1 MEVRI
6 TIYIFVGVKKECGS
20 PVKKK
25 FGLKFF
31 KPTER
36 YSGNWSIL
44 EEKSREWE
52 KMYRQRWS
60 HDKVVR
66 TTHGVNCTGSC
77 SWKVFVKNGIIT
89 WENQQI
95 DYPSCGPDMPEFEP
109 RGCPRGASFSWYE
122 YSPLRVKYPYVRG
135 RLCRLWKQALQ
146 EYPNPVDAWASIVE
160 DPEKANSYKKARG
173 KGGHVRVSWQEVSR
187 LISAQLIYTIRQYG
201 PDRIAGFTPIPA
213 MSMISYASGARFI
226 SLLGGEMLSFYD
238 WYADLPPASPQ
249 IWGEQTDVPESSDW
263 YNAGYLIMWGSN
275 VPLTRTPDAHFM
287 TEVRYKGTKVVSVAP
302 DYAENVKFADDWMAP
317 NPGSDAAIA
326 QSMTHVILKEFY
338 QDRKEPMFLNYA
350 KQYTD
355 MPFLILLD
363 EHEDKYKA
371 GRFLRASDLG
381 DTSEHSEW
389 KPVIFDEMGEE
400 IVVPN
405 GTMGQRWEEDQKW
418 NLILERGDGTSID
431 PALSILEHGAE
442 WEEIVFPYFDHD
454 QNGIFTRT
462 IPAKAIQLADGTT
475 RMVATVYDL
484 MMSQYGVARPGG
496 RLNAKGYD
504 DTASHYT
511 PAWQEKI
518 TGVKAELVTQ
528 IAHEFAQNSL
538 DTDGR
543 SMIIMGA
550 GINHWFNS
558 DTIYRAILNLVI
570 LTASQGVNGGGW
582 AHYVGQEKCRPI
594 EGWSTIAFAKD
605 WQGTARQQNGTSFFY
620 FATDQWKYEE
630 MGTESLKSP
639 LGGKIKYQHPA
650 DYNVLAA
657 RLGWLPSYPQFNK
670 NSLLFAEEAKK
681 VGKETDEEMI
691 QHAVDQVKSGET
703 QFAIED
709 PDAPENFPRSL
720 FIWRSNLISSSA
732 KGQEYFMKHLLGTH
746 NGLLSTPNEKE
757 KPEEI
762 KWREEVEGKLDLMV
776 ALDFRM
782 TATPLYADV
791 VLPAATWYEKTDL
804 SSTDMHPFV
813 HPFNPA
819 IDPLWESR
827 SDWDIFRTLA
837 KEFSDMAK
845 TELPGVYKD
854 LVTSPLL
861 HDSKNEIAQSY
872 GLVKDWKKG
881 EVEAIPGKTM
891 PNFSLVERDYTQIYD
906 KYVTLGPNV
915 ATGKVGA
922 HGVSFSVTE
931 EYEELKRING
941 TYFDDTIKSGLPKLH
956 TARQVADAMLNL
968 SSATNGR
975 VSQKAW
981 EVAEKK
987 HGVPLKDISSDRAAE
1002 KITFQSIT
1010 VQPREVIPTPVFSGS
1025 NKMGRRYSPFTTNI
1039 ERLVPFRTLTGRQ
1052 HFYLDH
1058 EIFLQFGESLPI
1070 YKPTLPPMVFGP
1082 NDRKIVGGK
1091 DSLVLR
1097 YLTPHGKWNIHSTY
1111 QDNQHM
1117 LTLFRGGPTVWIS
1130 DVDAAAHDIQD
1141 NDWVEVYN
1149 RNGVVTARAVV
1160 SHRMPKGTM
1169 FMYHAQDKHINV
1181 PGSEMTDS
1189 RGGSHNAPTRIHM
1202 KPTQMVGGYAQ
1213 ISYGFNYYGPI
1224 GNQRD
1229 EYVAVRKMK
1238 EVNWLED

>member
-1 MEVRI
+1 MKR
-6 TIYIFVGVKKECGS
+6 KS
-20 PVKKK
+20 
-25 FGLKFF
+25 GLTFF
-31 KPTER
+31 KRVES
-36 YSGNWSIL
+36 YSDNWSVL

-52 KMYRQRWS
+52 DMYRKRWS

-122 YSPLRVKYPYVRG
+122 YSPLRIKYPYIRG
-135 RLCRLWKQALQ
+135 KLWRMWSKAL
-146 EYPNPVDAWASIVE
+146 ELHGDPVAAWASIVE
-160 DPEKANSYKKARG
+160 DPDQAKAYKQARG
-173 KGGHVRVSWQEVSR
+173 KGGHVRVTWPDATK
-187 LISAQLIYTIRQYG
+187 LISAQLIYTIRKYG

-302 DYAENVKFADDWMAP
+302 DYAENVKFADNWLAP
-317 NPGSDAAIA
+317 NPGTDAALA
-326 QSMTHVILKEFY
+326 QAMTHVILNEY
-338 QDRKEPMFLNYA
+338 YRERAEPMFLNYA

-355 MPFLILLD
+355 MPFLIMLD
-363 EHEDKYKA
+363 AHGDSLKA

-381 DTSEHSEW
+381 DASPNAEW
-389 KPVIFDEMGEE
+389 KPVILDAETGE
-400 IVVPN
+400 IIVPN
-405 GTMGQRWEEDQKW
+405 GTIGQRWEQGEKW
-418 NLILERGDGTSID
+418 NLMLEREDGTRIE
-431 PALSILEHGAE
+431 PALSMEGHNADWHNIC
-442 WEEIVFPYFDHD
+442 FPYFDSSGS
-454 QNGIFTRT
+454 GIFERM
-462 IPAKAIQLADGTT
+462 IPARTVRLADGTT
-475 RMVATVYDL
+475 CLAATVYDL
-484 MMSQYGVARPGG
+484 MLSQYGIRRIGSELEAE
-496 RLNAKGYD
+496 NYED
-504 DTASHYT
+504 ASSYYT
-511 PAWQEKI
+511 PAWQEAI
-518 TGVKAELVTQ
+518 TGVKASVVIQ
-528 IAHEFAQNSL
+528 IAREFAQNAL
-538 DTDGR
+538 DTGGR

-558 DTIYRAILNLVI
+558 DTIYRSILNLVI

-594 EGWSTIAFAKD
+594 EGWSTVAFAKD
-605 WQGTARQQNGTSFFY
+605 WQGPPRQQNATSFFY

-630 MGTESLKSP
+630 SGADALKSP
-639 LGGKIKYQHPA
+639 TGGDIRYRHPA

-670 NSLLFAEEAKK
+670 SSLAFAEEAERE
-681 VGKETDEEMI
+681 GKSTADEI
-691 QHAVDQVKSGET
+691 VRHALDQLVKGET
-703 QFAIED
+703 RFAIED

-720 FIWRSNLISSSA
+720 FVWRSNLISSSA
-732 KGQEYFMKHLLGTH
+732 KGQEYFMKHLLGASD
-746 NGLLSTPNEKE
+746 NLLSEPNEEE
-757 KPEEI
+757 KPEEVA
-762 KWREEVEGKLDLMV
+762 WHGDVEGKLDLLV

-782 TATPLYADV
+782 TATPMYADV

-819 IDPLWESR
+819 VDPLWESR
-827 SDWDIFRTLA
+827 SDWDIYRTIA
-837 KEFSDMAK
+837 KDFSDMAK
-845 TELPGVYKD
+845 THLPGVYKD
-854 LVTSPLL
+854 LVATPLA
-861 HDSKNEIAQSY
+861 HDSKGEVSQPF
-872 GLVKDWKKG
+872 GMVKDWKAG
-881 EVEAIPGKTM
+881 EAQAIPGITM
-891 PNFSLVERDYTQIYD
+891 PNLTVVERDYTQIYD
-906 KYVTLGPNV
+906 KFITLGPNL
-915 ATGKVGA
+915 AAGKVGA
-922 HGVSFSVTE
+922 HGVSFPVAE
-931 EYEELKRING
+931 EFDELKRING
-941 TYFDDTIKSGLPKLH
+941 TYQDGTIKDGLPKLY
-956 TARQVADAMLNL
+956 TARHAADVILNI

-975 VSQKAW
+975 VSQRAW
-981 EVAEKK
+981 EAMEEDTGIK
-987 HGVPLKDISSDRAAE
+987 LKDISADRAAE
-1002 KITFQSIT
+1002 RITFQSIT
-1010 VQPREVIPTPVFSGS
+1010 AQPREVIPTPVFSGS

-1052 HFYLDH
+1052 HYYIDH
-1058 EIFLQFGESLPI
+1058 ELFLQFGEALPV
-1070 YKPTLPPMVFGP
+1070 YKPTLPPMVMGP
-1082 NDRKIVGGK
+1082 RDKQVAGGK
-1091 DSLVLR
+1091 DALVLR

-1111 QDNQHM
+1111 QDNLHM
-1117 LTLFRGGPTVWIS
+1117 LTLFRGGPTVWINN
-1130 DVDAAAHDIQD
+1130 DDADAHDIQD
-1141 NDWVEVYN
+1141 NDWLEVYN

-1169 FMYHAQDKHINV
+1169 YMYHAQDKHINV
-1181 PGSEMTDS
+1181 PGSEITKD
-1189 RGGSHNAPTRIHM
+1189 RGGSHNAPTRIHV

-1213 ISYGFNYYGPI
+1213 LSYGFNYYGPI

-1229 EYVAVRKMK
+1229 VYVAVRKMK
-1238 EVNWLED
+1238 EVDWLEN

>member
-1 MEVRI
+1 MKR
-6 TIYIFVGVKKECGS
+6 KS
-20 PVKKK
+20 
-25 FGLKFF
+25 GLKFF
-31 KPTER
+31 KKLES
-36 YSGNWSIL
+36 YSDNWSVL

-52 KMYRQRWS
+52 DMYRKRWS

-122 YSPLRVKYPYVRG
+122 YSPLRVKYPYMRG
-135 RLCRLWKQALQ
+135 RLWRMWNEALSQ
-146 EYPNPVDAWASIVE
+146 HSDPIAAWASIVE
-160 DPEKANSYKKARG
+160 DPEKSKSYKQARG
-173 KGGHVRVSWQEVSR
+173 KGGHVRVSWQDATK
-187 LISAQLIYTIRQYG
+187 LISVQLIYTIRKYG

-226 SLLGGEMLSFYD
+226 SLIGGEMLSFYD

-302 DYAENVKFADDWMAP
+302 DYAENVKFADNWLAP
-317 NPGSDAAIA
+317 NPGTDAAIA
-326 QSMTHVILKEFY
+326 QAMTHVILNEFY
-338 QDRKEPMFLNYA
+338 HERQEPMFLNYA

-363 EHEDKYKA
+363 EHEGGYKA

-381 DTSEHSEW
+381 DTSQHAEW
-389 KPVIFDEMGEE
+389 KPVIIDEVTSE
-400 IVVPN
+400 ITVPN
-405 GTMGQRWEEDQKW
+405 GTMGQRWEQDKKW
-418 NLILERGDGTSID
+418 NLILEREDGSVIA
-431 PALSILEHGAE
+431 PALSVEPQGAQ
-442 WEEIVFPYFDHD
+442 WHNISFPFFDNNS
-454 QNGIFTRT
+454 NGTFERK
-462 IPAKAIQLADGTT
+462 IPAKKIQLSDGTQ
-475 RMVATVYDL
+475 RLAATVYDL
-484 MMSQYGVARPGG
+484 MLSQYGIACTGSE
-496 RLNAKGYD
+496 LEAAGYD
-504 DTASHYT
+504 DASSFYT
-511 PAWQEKI
+511 PAWQENI
-518 TGVKAELVTQ
+518 TGVKASVVVQ
-528 IAHEFAQNSL
+528 IAREFAQNSL
-538 DTDGR
+538 DTGGR

-558 DTIYRAILNLVI
+558 DTIYRSILNLVI

-594 EGWSTIAFAKD
+594 EGWSTVAFAKD
-605 WQGTARQQNGTSFFY
+605 WQGPPRQQNATSFFY

-630 MGTESLKSP
+630 MGADSLKSP
-639 LGGKIKYQHPA
+639 TGGDIRYQHPA

-670 NSLLFAEEAKK
+670 NSLTFAEEAAQQ
-681 VGKETDEEMI
+681 GKTTNEEI
-691 QHAVDQVKSGET
+691 VKHTLEQIISGDT
-703 QFAIED
+703 QFAAED

-720 FIWRSNLISSSA
+720 FVWRSNLISSSA
-732 KGQEYFMKHLLGTH
+732 KGQEYFMKHLLGASD
-746 NGLLSTPNEKE
+746 GLLSTPNEDE
-757 KPEEI
+757 KPEEMV
-762 KWREEVEGKLDLMV
+762 WRDDVEGKLDLLV

-782 TATPLYADV
+782 TSTPMYADV

-819 IDPLWESR
+819 VDPLWESR
-827 SDWDIFRTLA
+827 SDWDIYRTIA
-837 KEFSDMAK
+837 QSFSEMAK
-845 TELPGVYKD
+845 THLPGVYKD
-854 LVTSPLL
+854 LVTTPLA
-861 HDSKNEIAQSY
+861 HDSINEIAQPY
-872 GLVKDWKKG
+872 GEVKDWRKG
-881 EVEAIPGKTM
+881 EIEAIPGKTM
-891 PNFSLVERDYTQIYD
+891 PNLTVVERDYTKIYD
-906 KYVTLGPNV
+906 KFVTLGPNL

-922 HGVSFSVTE
+922 HGVSFSVAE
-931 EYEELKRING
+931 EYEELKRMNG
-941 TYFDDTIKSGLPKLH
+941 TYYDDTIKNGLPKLH
-956 TARQVADAMLNL
+956 TARNAADAILNI
-968 SSATNGR
+968 SSATNGK
-975 VSQKAW
+975 VSQRAW
-981 EVAEKK
+981 ESAEQDTGVA
-987 HGVPLKDISSDRAAE
+987 LKDISADRAAE
-1002 KITFQSIT
+1002 RITFQSIT
-1010 VQPREVIPTPVFSGS
+1010 AQPREVIPTPVFSGS

-1052 HFYLDH
+1052 HFYIDH
-1058 EIFLQFGESLPI
+1058 EIFLQFGEALPV

-1082 NDRKIVGGK
+1082 RDKQITGGK
-1091 DSLVLR
+1091 DTLVLR

-1111 QDNQHM
+1111 QDNLHM
-1117 LTLFRGGPTVWIS
+1117 LTLFRGGPTVWLNN
-1130 DVDAAAHDIQD
+1130 DDAAANDIQD
-1141 NDWVEVYN
+1141 NDWLEVYN

-1169 FMYHAQDKHINV
+1169 YMYHAQDKHINV
-1181 PGSEMTDS
+1181 PGSEITKE
-1189 RGGSHNAPTRIHM
+1189 RGGSHNAPTRIHV

-1213 ISYGFNYYGPI
+1213 LSYGFNYYGPI

-1229 EYVAVRKMK
+1229 VYVAVRKMK
-1238 EVNWLED
+1238 EVDWLED

>member
-1 MEVRI
+1 M
-6 TIYIFVGVKKECGS
+6 
-20 PVKKK
+20 KKK
-25 FGLKFF
+25 FGLNFF
-31 KPTER
+31 KPVES
-36 YSGNWSIL
+36 YSGSWSIL
-44 EEKSREWE
+44 EEKSRDWE
-52 KMYRQRWS
+52 NMYRQRWS

-109 RGCPRGASFSWYE
+109 RGCPRGATFSWYE
-122 YSPLRVKYPYVRG
+122 YSPLRVKYPYMRG
-135 RLCRLWKQALQ
+135 KLWRLWKAARASH
-146 EYPNPVDAWASIVE
+146 PNPVDAWASIVE
-160 DPEKANSYKKARG
+160 DLEKAMFYKSARG
-173 KGGHVRVSWQEVSR
+173 KGGHIRVNWEDALE
-187 LISAQLIYTIRQYG
+187 LIAAQLIYTIQKYG
-201 PDRIAGFTPIPA
+201 PDRVAGFTPIPA
-213 MSMISYASGARFI
+213 MSMVSYASGARFI

-263 YNAGYLIMWGSN
+263 YNAGYLMMWGSN
-275 VPLTRTPDAHFM
+275 VPMTRTPDAHFM

-302 DYAENVKFADDWMAP
+302 DYAENVKFADNWLAP
-317 NPGSDAAIA
+317 HPGTDAALA
-326 QSMTHVILKEFY
+326 QAMTHVILDEFY
-338 QDRKEPMFLNYA
+338 QKRQEPMFINYA

-355 MPFLILLD
+355 MPFMILLD
-363 EHEDKYKA
+363 PHEDTLKG

-381 DTSEHSEW
+381 DTSEHAEW
-389 KPVIFDEMGEE
+389 KPVIFDEAADKLM
-400 IVVPN
+400 VPN
-405 GTMGQRWEEDQKW
+405 GTMGQRWEEDKKW
-418 NLILERGDGTSID
+418 NLILENEDGSKVN
-431 PALSILEHGAE
+431 PAMSVVGHQEE
-442 WEEIVFPYFDHD
+442 WKEIVFPYFDN
-454 QNGIFTRT
+454 QGNGVFKRV
-462 IPAKAIQLADGTT
+462 IPARKVILADGTE
-475 RMVATVYDL
+475 RYAATVYDL
-484 MMSQYGVARPGG
+484 MMSQYGIIRTESEY
-496 RLNAKGYD
+496 NAKGYD
-504 DTASHYT
+504 DETSFYT
-511 PAWQEKI
+511 PAWQEKV
-518 TGVKAELVTQ
+518 TSVKASIVTQ
-528 IAHEFAQNSL
+528 IAREFAQNSI
-538 DTDGR
+538 DTGGR

-594 EGWSTIAFAKD
+594 EGWSTVAFAKD
-605 WQGTARQQNGTSFFY
+605 WQGPARLQNATSFFY
-620 FATDQWKYEE
+620 FATEQWRYEE
-630 MGTESLKSP
+630 SGVDVLTSP
-639 LGGKIKYQHPA
+639 LAEDVAYQHPA

-670 NSLLFAEEAKK
+670 NSLLFAEEAAEKGAK
-681 VGKETDEEMI
+681 TNKEIIDYAVEEVI
-691 QHAVDQVKSGET
+691 SRKTKFAV
-703 QFAIED
+703 ED
-709 PDAPENFPRSL
+709 PGAPENFPRTL

-732 KGQEYFMKHLLGTH
+732 KGQEYFMKHLLGAKD
-746 NGLLSTPNEKE
+746 GLLAEPNVDE

-762 KWREEVEGKLDLMV
+762 VWREDVEGKLDLMV

-782 TATPLYADV
+782 TSTPLYADI

-819 IDPLWESR
+819 VNPLWESR
-827 SDWDIFRTLA
+827 SDWDIYAKLA
-837 KEFSDMAK
+837 ERFSEMAK
-845 TELPGVYKD
+845 THLPGVYKD
-854 LVTSPLL
+854 VVITPLA
-861 HDSKNEIAQSY
+861 HDTKSEISQPM
-872 GLVKDWKKG
+872 GVVKDWTKG
-881 EVEAIPGKTM
+881 EIEAIPGKTM
-891 PNFSLVERDYTQIYD
+891 PNFSIVERDYTKIHD
-906 KYVTLGPNV
+906 KYITLGPNLAV
-915 ATGKVGA
+915 GKTGA
-922 HGVSFSVTE
+922 HGVSFSVAD
-931 EYEELKRING
+931 EYEELKHING
-941 TYFDDTIKSGLPKLH
+941 TFFDETIKNGLPKIQ

-975 VSQKAW
+975 VSQKAYI
-981 EVAEKK
+981 EAEKDT
-987 HGVPLKDISSDRAAE
+987 GVELKDISADRAAE

-1052 HFYLDH
+1052 HFYIDH
-1058 EIFLQFGESLPI
+1058 EIFQQFGEALPI
-1070 YKPTLPPMVFGP
+1070 YKPTLPPMVFGK
-1082 NDRKIVGGK
+1082 NDKKIRGGV

-1117 LTLFRGGPTVWIS
+1117 LTLFRGGPTVWINNE
-1130 DVDAAAHDIQD
+1130 DAKAHDIDD
-1141 NDWVEVYN
+1141 NAWLEVYN

-1160 SHRMPKGTM
+1160 SHRMPRGTM
-1169 FMYHAQDKHINV
+1169 FMYHAQDKHIQV
-1181 PGSEMTDS
+1181 PGSEITDT
-1189 RGGSHNAPTRIHM
+1189 RGGSHNAPTRIHL

-1213 ISYGFNYYGPI
+1213 LSYGFNYYGPI

-1238 EVNWLED
+1238 EVDWLED

>member
-1 MEVRI
+1 MRR
-6 TIYIFVGVKKECGS
+6 KS
-20 PVKKK
+20 
-25 FGLKFF
+25 GLKFF
-31 KPTER
+31 KRMES
-36 YSGNWSIL
+36 YSGNWSVL

-52 KMYRQRWS
+52 DMYRKRWS

-122 YSPLRVKYPYVRG
+122 YSPLRVKYPYMRG
-135 RLCRLWKQALQ
+135 RLWHMWKEALN
-146 EYPNPVDAWASIVE
+146 EHGDPIAAWASIVE
-160 DPEKANSYKKARG
+160 DPAKSKSYKQARG
-173 KGGHVRVSWQEVSR
+173 KGGHVRVSWQEATK
-187 LISAQLIYTIRQYG
+187 LIAAQLIYTIRKYG

-302 DYAENVKFADDWMAP
+302 DYAENVKFADNWLAP
-317 NPGSDAAIA
+317 NPGTDAAIA
-326 QSMTHVILKEFY
+326 QAMTHVILKEFY
-338 QDRKEPMFLNYA
+338 HERQEPMFLNYA

-363 EHEDKYKA
+363 EFEGGYKA

-381 DTSEHSEW
+381 DASQHAEW
-389 KPVIFDEMGEE
+389 KPVIIDENTNE
-400 IVVPN
+400 ITVPN
-405 GTMGQRWEEDQKW
+405 GTMGQRWEQDKKW
-418 NLILERGDGTSID
+418 NLILEREDGSVIA
-431 PALSILEHGAE
+431 PALSVESQGAE
-442 WEEIVFPYFDHD
+442 RQTIRFPFFDNRA
-454 QNGIFTRT
+454 NGTFKRQ
-462 IPAKAIQLADGTT
+462 IPAKKIQLADGTE
-475 RMVATVYDL
+475 RLVATVYDL
-484 MMSQYGVARPGG
+484 MLSQYGIGQADSG
-496 RLNAKGYD
+496 LAASGYED
-504 DTASHYT
+504 AEFDYT
-511 PAWQEKI
+511 PAWQENI
-518 TGVKAELVTQ
+518 TGVKASVVVQ
-528 IAHEFAQNSL
+528 IAREFAQNSL
-538 DTDGR
+538 DTGGR

-558 DTIYRAILNLVI
+558 DTIYRSILNLVI

-594 EGWSTIAFAKD
+594 EGWSTVAFAKD
-605 WQGTARQQNGTSFFY
+605 WQGPPRQQNATSFFY

-630 MGTESLKSP
+630 MGADSLKSP
-639 LGGKIKYQHPA
+639 TGGEIRYRHPA

-670 NSLLFAEEAKK
+670 NSLTFAEEAALQ
-681 VGKETDEEMI
+681 GKTSNEDI
-691 QHAVDQVKSGET
+691 VKHTLEQIVSGDT
-703 QFAIED
+703 KFAAED
-709 PDAPENFPRSL
+709 PGAPENFPRSL
-720 FIWRSNLISSSA
+720 FVWRSNLISSSA
-732 KGQEYFMKHLLGTH
+732 KGQEYFMKHLLGASDS
-746 NGLLSTPNEKE
+746 LLSTPNEE
-757 KPEEI
+757 DKPEEMV
-762 KWREEVEGKLDLMV
+762 WREDVEGKLDLLV

-782 TATPLYADV
+782 TSTPMYADV

-819 IDPLWESR
+819 VDPLWESR
-827 SDWDIFRTLA
+827 SDWDIYRTIA
-837 KEFSDMAK
+837 EVFSDMAK
-845 TELPGVYKD
+845 THLPGVYKD
-854 LVTSPLL
+854 LVTSPLA
-861 HDSKNEIAQSY
+861 HDSASEIAQPY
-872 GLVKDWKKG
+872 GEVKDWRKG
-881 EVEAIPGKTM
+881 EIEAVPGKTM
-891 PNFSLVERDYTQIYD
+891 PNLTVVERDYTKIYD
-906 KYVTLGPNV
+906 KYVTLGPNL

-922 HGVSFSVTE
+922 HGVSFSVAE
-931 EYEELKRING
+931 EYEELKRLNG
-941 TYFDDTIKSGLPKLH
+941 TYYDDSIKNGLPKLH
-956 TARQVADAMLNL
+956 TARNAADAILNL

-975 VSQKAW
+975 VAQRAW
-981 EVAEKK
+981 ESAEQDT
-987 HGVPLKDISSDRAAE
+987 GVQLKDISADRAAE
-1002 KITFQSIT
+1002 RITFQSIT
-1010 VQPREVIPTPVFSGS
+1010 AQPREVIPTPVFSGS

-1052 HFYLDH
+1052 HFYIDH
-1058 EIFLQFGESLPI
+1058 EIFLQFGEALPV

-1082 NDRKIVGGK
+1082 RDKQITGGK
-1091 DSLVLR
+1091 DTLVLR

-1111 QDNQHM
+1111 QDNLHM
-1117 LTLFRGGPTVWIS
+1117 LTLFRGGPTVWINN
-1130 DVDAAAHDIQD
+1130 DDAAANDIQD
-1141 NDWVEVYN
+1141 NDWLEVYN

-1169 FMYHAQDKHINV
+1169 YMYHAQDKHINV
-1181 PGSEMTDS
+1181 PGSEITKD
-1189 RGGSHNAPTRIHM
+1189 RGGSHNAPTRIHV

-1213 ISYGFNYYGPI
+1213 LSYGFNYYGPI

-1229 EYVAVRKMK
+1229 VYVAVRKMK
-1238 EVNWLED
+1238 EVDWLED